1 MFNPCRIKVSKHQ
14 SMKALVDGQW
24 WNVVEYSEV
33 NSGIRVF
40 FEDKTTV
47 LIPHEEVYKLIK
59 VKIDTLSWS
68 WTRSY
73 SCIYYAT
80 IFVNRS

>member
-40 FEDKTTV
+40 FEDSTTV
-47 LIPHEEVYKLIK
+47 LIPHKQVNALIK
-59 VKIDTLSWS
+59 VKAIMNGGPES
-68 WTRSY
+68 
-73 SCIYYAT
+73 
-80 IFVNRS
+80 